1 MACMLEMAVDDLN
14 SDETF
19 SDDVY
24 SVYTFDL
31 GVVDM
36 NERFANATGID
47 EG

>member
-1 MACMLEMAVDDLN
+1 MLEMAVDDLN

-24 SVYTFDL
+24 RVYTFDL
-31 GVVDM
+31 GVIDVD
-36 NERFANATGID
+36 ERFANATGID